1 MRFTSK
7 FIIPLVAL
15 CLVCTLTLDVAASA
29 LPGPPDAI
37 GIDNT
42 VRTWYL
48 NGVSASA
55 SGNAQPSASVTWSNF
70 SSLPST
76 ADIQTRFVAYSGASS
91 SYANF
96 LGGQSYQFYWNGS
109 IDATGTPSFSSLGSV
124 SSNVTPG
131 YQTSYTY
138 AVSYSGSI
146 YTCSLSGRTFRVSR
160 DGSFLDSFSFDGTS
174 DVGWAVTGST
184 LYLTGYADRDES
196 KVRSEDVAYGS
207 DSGQYGTLST
217 PTCRYDALDSITFSF
232 PDVSGSTAGGY
243 DFTVPASNFSYVGGE
258 YRLNAIIS
266 IPAGTDCESYFSV
279 HFNFS
284 GSSSQ
289 SIENITFTVED
300 VSFGGMGAV
309 DSSLGELQETNET
322 LNQISNQLTDLASS
336 LEGIAQESTLGQCLS
351 AIRSIYNYLSGDVT
365 ALLNEIKTNG
375 DTLYAFL
382 TGNMLPTIV
391 TQLSNIKASIDSG
404 FNNTIA
410 AIQAQTAAIIA
421 YLDEAFGEAGEDLG
435 QSGDDLGGAIGDYD
449 DAEGNLTGDFNDAW
463 SDFDFNDYQYS
474 SGLTS
479 ALSWVSQQFTNV
491 FTAMGVDAQMI
502 IVIPAVLGVSLML
515 ITGSVRAL
523 GRRAPRDRGGG
534 DE

>member
-15 CLVCTLTLDVAASA
+15 CLVCTLTLDVAAAA
-29 LPGPPDAI
+29 LPGPPDQI
-37 GIDNT
+37 GISSEFS
-42 VRTWYL
+42 TWYL
-48 NGVSASA
+48 NGTGASV
-55 SGNAQPSASVTWSNF
+55 SGNAQPSASATWSSF

-76 ADIQTRFVAYSGASS
+76 ADIQLRFQAYMGENQTQ
-91 SYANF
+91 ANF
-96 LGGQSYQFYWNGS
+96 LGGQAYQFYWSG
-109 IDATGTPSFSSLGSV
+109 SFSALSFSGLGNMDLRESYSLDYDVIYNSRIYQYV
-124 SSNVTPG
+124 SSSGSSVTVLIDG
-131 YQTSYTY
+131 VSYTFSSSGSSGVSEGWVFVPTGNGY
-138 AVSYSGSI
+138 RLQIVSNGRYFVIVESSYSS
-146 YTCSLSGRTFRVSR
+146 
-160 DGSFLDSFSFDGTS
+160 
-174 DVGWAVTGST
+174 A
-184 LYLTGYADRDES
+184 
-196 KVRSEDVAYGS
+196 AYGS
-207 DSGQYGTLST
+207 ASNFYYST
-217 PTCRYDALDSITFSF
+217 LDSITFTF
-232 PDVSGSTAGGY
+232 PDVSGSTSGGY
-243 DFTVPASNFSYVGGE
+243 EFTVPASNFSYTNGQ
-258 YRLNAIIS
+258 YRLNAIVS
-266 IPAGTDCESYFSV
+266 IPSGTDCEDYFTV
-279 HFNFS
+279 HFDFS
-284 GSSSQ
+284 DPGSSS
-289 SIENITFTVED
+289 SLRYVSFSVFD
-300 VSFGGMGAV
+300 VSFGPMGAV

-523 GRRAPRDRGGG
+523 GRRAPRDRGGD

>member
-15 CLVCTLTLDVAASA
+15 CLVYTLTLDVAAAA
-29 LPGPPDAI
+29 LPGPPDQI
-37 GIDNT
+37 GISSEFS
-42 VRTWYL
+42 TWYL
-48 NGVSASA
+48 NGTGASV
-55 SGNAQPSASVTWSNF
+55 SGNAQPSASATWSSF

-76 ADIQTRFVAYSGASS
+76 ADIQLRFQAYMGENQTQ
-91 SYANF
+91 ANF
-96 LGGQSYQFYWNGS
+96 LGGQAYQFYWSGELPALYNTFSAIGNVSTNEYSPTSLNYLVDVDGDIYRFDVNTSSRILYYVNDNRYAYNRSDIESVDGWYREGNQLYFVGTDVDGS
-109 IDATGTPSFSSLGSV
+109 NFLAPLTTFSSVPQYGSY
-124 SSNVTPG
+124 S
-131 YQTSYTY
+131 
-138 AVSYSGSI
+138 AVSRYYSS
-146 YTCSLSGRTFRVSR
+146 
-160 DGSFLDSFSFDGTS
+160 
-174 DVGWAVTGST
+174 
-184 LYLTGYADRDES
+184 
-196 KVRSEDVAYGS
+196 
-207 DSGQYGTLST
+207 
-217 PTCRYDALDSITFSF
+217 LDSITFTF
-232 PDVSGSTAGGY
+232 PDVSGSTSGGY
-243 DFTVPASNFSYVGGE
+243 EFAVPASNFSYTNGQ
-258 YRLNAIIS
+258 YRLNAIVS
-266 IPAGTDCESYFSV
+266 IPAGTDCEDYFTV

-284 GSSSQ
+284 DPQSGSVSSIQ
-289 SIENITFTVED
+289 FTVDD